1 MTVPPQGS
9 PHHELR
15 RRIAGC
21 RERLRKARTAQRQ
34 LDQAAPTAEHSVGD
48 EAATADPRATLTI
61 SPASREK
68 FRRRAPE
75 SAARVKS
82 QSWKDDP
89 RRREPRNGSTTHA
102 CHRA

>member
-34 LDQAAPTAEHSVGD
+34 LEQAAPSAEQSVGD
-48 EAATADPRATLTI
+48 EATAVDDDEEGRRKRPPTRA
-61 SPASREK
+61 
-68 FRRRAPE
+68 RR
-75 SAARVKS
+75 
-82 QSWKDDP
+82 
-89 RRREPRNGSTTHA
+89 
-102 CHRA
+102 

>member
-48 EAATADPRATLTI
+48 EAATAD
-61 SPASREK
+61 EDEEG
-68 FRRRAPE
+68 RRRRRPTR
-75 SAARVKS
+75 AR
-82 QSWKDDP
+82 
-89 RRREPRNGSTTHA
+89 R
-102 CHRA
+102 